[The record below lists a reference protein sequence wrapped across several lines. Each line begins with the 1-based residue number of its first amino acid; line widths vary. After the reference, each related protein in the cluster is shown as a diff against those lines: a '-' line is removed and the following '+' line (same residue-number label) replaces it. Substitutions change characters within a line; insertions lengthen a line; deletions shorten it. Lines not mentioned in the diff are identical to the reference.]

1 MLLARVSAF
10 TSDGV
15 EDPSVSI
22 TQIRYS
28 NIAILTLIIL
38 CTVVVLLGV
47 LNGYRRLISGMP
59 LVGSCSAAISAA
71 CRRPTE
77 GVDAAKGSLMWGVV
91 EGEGDIGHCCFTSFR
106 VKKQLVGRLY
116 AGMNAERRLIY

>member
-15 EDPSVSI
+15 EDPSMSI

-28 NIAILTLIIL
+28 NIAILTLLIL
-38 CTVVVLLGV
+38 GTVVVLLGV
-47 LNGYRRLISGMP
+47 LNGYRRLSLGMP

-77 GVDAAKGSLMWGVV
+77 GVDVAKESLMWGIV
-91 EGEGDIGHCCFTSFR
+91 EGKGDIGYCCFTSFR
-106 VKKQLVGRLY
+106 VKEPLVGRLY
-116 AGMNAERRLIY
+116 AGLNAEKR